1 MKFTIVREYF
11 PDRTEGVMTC
21 SDNDTTFRTIE
32 LPWKNNAN
40 DVSCIPEGTYKC
52 ARYRRKNGQICWQ
65 LLKVPKRTAIL
76 VHVANTVN
84 DLLGCIGIGLKK
96 AIFAGVV
103 GNLIGVA
110 VSRLAFNKFMWI
122 TRNETNVTMKVT
134 SVTGEHK

>member
-1 MKFTIVREYF
+1 MKFTINREYF

-21 SDNDTTFRTIE
+21 SDNDTVFRTIE

-52 ARYRRKNGQICWQ
+52 ARYRRKNGQVCWQ

-84 DLLGCIGIGLKK
+84 DLLGCIGIGMKK
-96 AIFAGVV
+96 TTFGTLLTKSIV
-103 GNLIGVA
+103 GVA
-110 VSRLAFNKFMWI
+110 LSRLAFNKFMWI
-122 TRNETNVTMKVT
+122 TRNEKSITIEITNVQ
-134 SVTGEHK
+134 GEQ